1 MKLFKNWSDVNNVK
15 QRQLLLAYFRF
26 ILKQTVKSW
35 LLWVTAGLVLFLLAL
50 VLLIIPAFTKQDP
63 LFLWSHPVVQMS
75 SLIIP
80 FIALFATIIT
90 FQVFINGYYNGLEIL
105 LITRFFTR
113 GRLFFARLAVLFIW
127 ITGTAFL
134 SGLFVSLTATLGA
147 TSQTVTD
154 LVLSV
159 FFGVLLLSLLFS
171 CVLIIIA
178 QFLNRTQSM
187 LLLLLGVSLASFT
200 TVILAFSIKPPS
212 ENLRDNG
219 YQPLNLSLISKSKS
233 KSVENVF
240 TIIDSSNVS
249 DPRNK
254 KKSIVKTNP
263 QAIWDEY
270 GESSFFQSQYY
281 WNVGYWINSLFRLNS
296 LSDYRNF
303 DVNLYFLNT
312 KLNFDRE
319 VDTDKMVD
327 FVSFRDQR
335 HLYFLSYSFFINTH
349 NLPTQPLPRILTY
362 DNNGAFLE
370 KIVPSFD
377 DIKLDPPRVKKV
389 YKFFSDTIIQSFRDY
404 EAEEKERQEKE
415 EKEKAEKDNGNGQ
428 DSNKVNSVSTEPNN
442 KNSSDADSKDNND
455 SSDSQ
460 GKDSSKSKPKFRP
473 RLPQFFDRVSINYS
487 KFSSSFNTQLKHIHQ
502 GLSTRDEAM
511 EIFKDKVALF
521 YALSMAYDN
530 FTFQKDS
537 GIIDNTSLNKF
548 KTEFNK
554 KQKELT
560 EKNKQ
565 KQDGKDQKSQRMTQG
580 ADKAVTVE
588 PKAMQ
593 SEIGMTDQTNDQSSS
608 ETKDSMDSSDS
619 SDTVDNTDES
629 EDKQSEEEEKFDEE
643 IENAKKMPKAEDAF
657 FNTASI
663 WLSSPFL
670 FFENGAKRE
679 QRYEI
684 HLLNSNTQV
693 NNEIIKTNSFY
704 YVSGEPIV
712 GQEVIIAMVL
722 VVTLGLL
729 VGSFFAYQKRD
740 IK

>member
-1 MKLFKNWSDVNNVK
+1 
-15 QRQLLLAYFRF
+15 
-26 ILKQTVKSW
+26 
-35 LLWVTAGLVLFLLAL
+35 G
-50 VLLIIPAFTKQDP
+50 
-63 LFLWSHPVVQMS
+63 
-75 SLIIP
+75 
-80 FIALFATIIT
+80 
-90 FQVFINGYYNGLEIL
+90 
-105 LITRFFTR
+105 
-113 GRLFFARLAVLFIW
+113 
-127 ITGTAFL
+127 
-134 SGLFVSLTATLGA
+134 
-147 TSQTVTD
+147 
-154 LVLSV
+154 
-159 FFGVLLLSLLFS
+159 
-171 CVLIIIA
+171 
-178 QFLNRTQSM
+178 
-187 LLLLLGVSLASFT
+187 
-200 TVILAFSIKPPS
+200 
-212 ENLRDNG
+212 
-219 YQPLNLSLISKSKS
+219 
-233 KSVENVF
+233 VENVF

-643 IENAKKMPKAEDAF
+643 IENAKKM
-657 FNTASI
+657 
-663 WLSSPFL
+663 
-670 FFENGAKRE
+670 
-679 QRYEI
+679 
-684 HLLNSNTQV
+684 
-693 NNEIIKTNSFY
+693 
-704 YVSGEPIV
+704 
-712 GQEVIIAMVL
+712 
-722 VVTLGLL
+722 
-729 VGSFFAYQKRD
+729 
-740 IK
+740 